1 MRSFR
6 PLPLIS
12 AMALAFC
19 GMAHGQS
26 LLELYDA
33 ARSFDASYQ
42 SVQAQFEA
50 TRLKSV
56 QAQAK
61 LGPTGSLSVN
71 LAKNYIDFDPNKP
84 SAAKG
89 IRNYNNYYG
98 SNTATVIGS
107 QPLYRPADK
116 AEVAQSSLAMQVVKE
131 QLLAAEQDLMV
142 RVSQAY
148 FDVLAAQDTLAFV
161 QAQKTAVAEQLASA
175 KRNFEVGTATITDTR
190 EAQAGFDLVV
200 AQEIAAQNDLQVKKL
215 ALDQIVGKTG
225 TTPKSM
231 SVQAEPSALSPAQV
245 EEWVSLSA
253 EKNPSL
259 RQATI
264 NLQVSELETQKA
276 KAALKPTVDFQ
287 LSHSLAN
294 STNATS
300 SGAVSGGSNTNLTTG
315 AVVLSW
321 PFYTGNALD
330 NRVRETLSL
339 TQKAQADLDAA
350 ARTVA
355 QNTRSAFF
363 GVKSGVSQ
371 VKALQAAVESS
382 QVALEANKL
391 GYSVGVRINM
401 NVLDAQSKLFDTKAK
416 LAKARY
422 DVLVGHLRLRQV
434 SGTLQLQDLQGIN
447 NLLEP

>member
-1 MRSFR
+1 MRFFR
-6 PLPLIS
+6 PLPLVS

-19 GMAHGQS
+19 GVAHGQS

-33 ARSFDASYQ
+33 ARGFDASYQ

-50 TRLKSV
+50 TRLKSS

-61 LGPTGSLSVN
+61 LGPTGSLNVN
-71 LAKNYIDFDPNKP
+71 ISKNNFNYDPVKT
-84 SAAKG
+84 SATNASFT
-89 IRNYNNYYG
+89 RFYG
-98 SNTATVIGS
+98 TNTATVLGS

-116 AEVAQSSLAMQVVKE
+116 AEVAQSSLQMQVVQE
-131 QLLAAEQDLMV
+131 QLAAAEQELMV

-148 FDVLAAQDTLAFV
+148 FDVLAAQDTVTFV

-190 EAQAGFDLVV
+190 EAQAGFDLVT

-215 ALDQIVGKTG
+215 ALDQLVGKTG
-225 TTPKSM
+225 TQPKSM
-231 SVQAEPSALSPAQV
+231 AVKAEPSPLSPSQV
-245 EEWVSLSA
+245 DEWVSMSA

-259 RQATI
+259 RQAVI
-264 NLQVSELETQKA
+264 GLQVSELETQKA
-276 KAALKPTVDFQ
+276 KAALKPTMDLQ
-287 LSHSLAN
+287 LSHTFN
-294 STNATS
+294 NNTNGSTASTS
-300 SGAVSGGSNTNLTTG
+300 GLTSNLTTG

-350 ARTVA
+350 TRTVA

-363 GVKSGVSQ
+363 GVMSGVSQ

-422 DVLVGHLRLRQV
+422 DVLMGSLRLRQV

>member
-19 GMAHGQS
+19 GVAHGQS
-26 LLELYDA
+26 LLELYDS
-33 ARSFDASYQ
+33 ARGFDANYQ

-50 TRLKSV
+50 TRLKSA

-71 LAKNYIDFDPNKP
+71 VSKNNFSYDPVKTSATNP
-84 SAAKG
+84 SFT
-89 IRNYNNYYG
+89 RFYG
-98 SNTATVIGS
+98 TNTATVVGS
-107 QPLYRPADK
+107 QPLYRPGDK
-116 AEVAQSSLAMQVVKE
+116 AEVAQSSLQMQVVQE
-131 QLLAAEQDLMV
+131 QLVAAEQDLMV

-148 FDVLAAQDTLAFV
+148 FDVLAAQDTVTFV

-190 EAQAGFDLVV
+190 EAQAGFDLVT

-215 ALDQIVGKTG
+215 ALDQVVGKTS
-225 TTPKSM
+225 TQPKSM
-231 SVQAEPSALSPAQV
+231 LAKAEPRPLSPGQV
-245 EEWVSLSA
+245 EEWVSMSS
-253 EKNPSL
+253 EKNPTL
-259 RQATI
+259 RQAVI
-264 NLQVSELETQKA
+264 SLQVTELETQKA
-276 KAALKPTVDFQ
+276 KAALKPTVDLQ
-287 LSHSLAN
+287 LSHTFN
-294 STNATS
+294 NNTNGSTASTS
-300 SGAVSGGSNTNLTTG
+300 GLTSNLTTG

-350 ARTVA
+350 SRTVA

-363 GVKSGVSQ
+363 GVMSGVSQ

-422 DVLVGHLRLRQV
+422 DVLMGSLRLRQV

>member
-19 GMAHGQS
+19 GVAHGQS
-26 LLELYDA
+26 LLELYDS
-33 ARSFDASYQ
+33 ARGFDANYQ

-50 TRLKSV
+50 TRLKSA

-71 LAKNYIDFDPNKP
+71 VSKNNFSYDPVKTSATNP
-84 SAAKG
+84 SFT
-89 IRNYNNYYG
+89 RFYG
-98 SNTATVIGS
+98 TNTATVVGS
-107 QPLYRPADK
+107 QPLYRPGDK
-116 AEVAQSSLAMQVVKE
+116 AEVAQSSLQMQVVQE
-131 QLLAAEQDLMV
+131 QLVAAEQDLMV

-148 FDVLAAQDTLAFV
+148 FDVLAAQDNVTFV

-190 EAQAGFDLVV
+190 EAQAGFDLVT

-215 ALDQIVGKTG
+215 ALDQVVGKTS
-225 TTPKSM
+225 TQPKSM
-231 SVQAEPSALSPAQV
+231 LVKAEPSPLSPAQV
-245 EEWVSLSA
+245 EEWVSMSA

-259 RQATI
+259 RQAVI
-264 NLQVSELETQKA
+264 GLQVTELETQKA
-276 KAALKPTVDFQ
+276 KAGLKPTVDFQ
-287 LSHSLAN
+287 LSHSLQN
-294 STNATS
+294 SVNASS
-300 SGAVSGGSNTNLTTG
+300 SGALAYGSTTNLTTG

-350 ARTVA
+350 SRTVA

-363 GVKSGVSQ
+363 GVMSGVSQ

-391 GYSVGVRINM
+391 GYTVGVRINM

-422 DVLVGHLRLRQV
+422 DVLMGHLRLRQV

>member
-1 MRSFR
+1 
-6 PLPLIS
+6 
-12 AMALAFC
+12 MALAFC

-26 LLELYDA
+26 LLELYDV
-33 ARSFDASYQ
+33 ARGFDASYQ

-50 TRLKSV
+50 TRLKSA

-61 LGPTGSLSVN
+61 LGPTGSLSANVSKNN
-71 LAKNYIDFDPNKP
+71 LSYDPVKP
-84 SAAKG
+84 SVLNPSFT
-89 IRNYNNYYG
+89 RFYG
-98 SNTATVIGS
+98 ANTATLVGS

-116 AEVAQSSLAMQVVKE
+116 AEFAQSSLQMQVVQE
-131 QLLAAEQDLMV
+131 QLAAAEQDLMV

-161 QAQKTAVAEQLASA
+161 QAQKAAVAEQLASA
-175 KRNFEVGTATITDTR
+175 QRNFEVGTATITDTR
-190 EAQAGFDLVV
+190 EAQAGFDLVT
-200 AQEIAAQNDLQVKKL
+200 AQEIGAQNDLQVKKL
-215 ALDQIVGKTG
+215 ALDQVVGKTG
-225 TTPKSM
+225 TQPKSM
-231 SVQAEPSALSPAQV
+231 LVKAEPSALVPPQV
-245 EEWVSLSA
+245 EEWVSMGS
-253 EKNPSL
+253 EKNPAL
-259 RQATI
+259 RQAAIGLKIT
-264 NLQVSELETQKA
+264 ELETQKA
-276 KAALKPTVDFQ
+276 KAALKPTVDMQ
-287 LSHSLAN
+287 LSHTLN
-294 STNATS
+294 NNTNGSASSS
-300 SGAVSGGSNTNLTTG
+300 SGLTSNLTTG
-315 AVVLSW
+315 ALVLSW

-350 ARTVA
+350 TRTVA

-363 GVKSGVSQ
+363 GVVSGVSQ

-391 GYSVGVRINM
+391 GYTVGVRINM
-401 NVLDAQSKLFDTKAK
+401 NVLDAQSKVFDTKAK

-422 DVLVGHLRLRQV
+422 EVLMGHLRLRQV

>member
-1 MRSFR
+1 V
-6 PLPLIS
+6 
-12 AMALAFC
+12 
-19 GMAHGQS
+19 
-26 LLELYDA
+26 ELYDS
-33 ARSFDASYQ
+33 ARAFDATYLS
-42 SVQAQFEA
+42 
-50 TRLKSV
+50 
-56 QAQAK
+56 AK
-61 LGPTGSLSVN
+61 LQYDANLARAEQSRASILPTASLSGTAT
-71 LAKNYIDFDPNKP
+71 LTDFDN
-84 SAAKG
+84 SA
-89 IRNYNNYYG
+89 
-98 SNTATVIGS
+98 SNTYNRSYSTQGATLS
-107 QPLYRPADK
+107 ASHPLYRPGNRATFDQGQK
-116 AEVAQSSLAMQVVKE
+116 QLTLARAQLD
-131 QLLAAEQDLMV
+131 AAEQELIV
-142 RVSQAY
+142 RTSQTY
-148 FDVLAAQDTLAFV
+148 FDALASQDSLNFV
-161 QAQKTAVAEQLASA
+161 KAQKAAVAEQLASA

-190 EAQAGFDLVV
+190 EAQAGFDLVT

-215 ALDQIVGKTG
+215 ALDQVVGKTG
-225 TTPKSM
+225 TQPKSM
-231 SVQAEPSALSPAQV
+231 AVKAEPSPLSPSQV
-245 EEWVSLSA
+245 DEWVSMSA

-259 RQATI
+259 RQAVI
-264 NLQVSELETQKA
+264 GLQVSELETQKA
-276 KAALKPTVDFQ
+276 KAALKPTMDLQ
-287 LSHSLAN
+287 LSHTFN
-294 STNATS
+294 NNTNGSTASTS
-300 SGAVSGGSNTNLTTG
+300 GLTSNLTTG

-350 ARTVA
+350 TRTVA

-363 GVKSGVSQ
+363 GVMSGVSQ

-422 DVLVGHLRLRQV
+422 DVLMGSLRLRQV